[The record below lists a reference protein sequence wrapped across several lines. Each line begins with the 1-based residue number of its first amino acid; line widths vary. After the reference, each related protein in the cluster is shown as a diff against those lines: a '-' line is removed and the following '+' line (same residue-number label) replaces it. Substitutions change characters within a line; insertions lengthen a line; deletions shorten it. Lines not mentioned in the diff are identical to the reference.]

1 MNKTDKIYIAGHRG
15 MVGSALLSR
24 LEADGYTNLVYRT
37 SQELDLR
44 RQKDVED
51 FFEKEKPDYVF
62 LIAARVGGIQ
72 ANINYPAEFLIDNLQ
87 IQSNVIDS
95 AYKSGCKKL
104 LFLASSCVYPRECPQ
119 PMKEEYLMTGPL
131 EPTNES
137 YAMAKLAGVKL
148 CQAYRQQYGF
158 DAICAM
164 PCNLYGPGDNFH
176 PENSHVVAGMI
187 RRLHEA
193 KISGAESVT
202 IWGTG
207 TPRRELLYVD
217 DLADALFFL
226 MNNYS
231 KYDPINVGAGYDIS
245 IMALAHEIAQC
256 IGFRGLINSDL
267 SMPDGMHQKLL
278 STEKM
283 KSLGWKSKINLREG
297 LIKTYNWFVKNK

>member
-158 DAICAM
+158 DAIPAL

-176 PENSHVVAGMI
+176 PENSHVVAGLV
-187 RRLHEA
+187 RRFHEA

-217 DLADALFFL
+217 DLADALLFL
-226 MNNYS
+226 MKNYS
-231 KYDPINVGAGYDIS
+231 NADPINVGVGSDIS
-245 IMALAHEIAQC
+245 IMELAHEIAQC
-256 IGFRGLINSDL
+256 IGFRGVINSDI
-267 SMPDGMHQKLL
+267 SMPDGMYQKLL

-283 KSLGWKSKINLREG
+283 KSLGWESKIILREG